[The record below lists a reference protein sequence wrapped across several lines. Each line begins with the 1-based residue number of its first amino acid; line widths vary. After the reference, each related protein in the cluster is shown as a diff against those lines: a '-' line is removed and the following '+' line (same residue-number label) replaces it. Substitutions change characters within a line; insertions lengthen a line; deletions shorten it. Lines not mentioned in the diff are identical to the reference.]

1 MPEPPVSLHDSAIN
15 LSLLQSLT
23 FQVVWPYCALVIWIH
38 TNKVARL
45 HCSCY
50 VFHSLCFR
58 IKKFLHTQAFSLLT
72 VQQSLSICSACFCE
86 SECKY
91 TTAFSESEERG
102 VFSLNTCLASVNTC
116 HQHLLNSKTEQ
127 KLEVHRWINR
137 LSALTSLRVHQAME
151 LPFRRLGVA
160 LHLQQP

>member
-1 MPEPPVSLHDSAIN
+1 MEEPGGLQSMGSQRAGHNWATNTYLLKPFLCAWATSLSAWPSIK
-15 LSLLQSLT
+15 LSLLQTLT

-50 VFHSLCFR
+50 IFHRLCFR
-58 IKKFLHTQAFSLLT
+58 IKKIPHTQAFSLLT
-72 VQQSLSICSACFCE
+72 VQQSLSICPACFCE

-102 VFSLNTCLASVNTC
+102 VFSLNTCLASVAPSTF
-116 HQHLLNSKTEQ
+116 TE
-127 KLEVHRWINR
+127 
-137 LSALTSLRVHQAME
+137 
-151 LPFRRLGVA
+151 
-160 LHLQQP
+160 LQDRTEAGGTQMNK